1 MWVGVDAEWRAVI
14 NNKGRGSRDKKVE
27 DKEKDKDKDKEKDKD
42 KDKDKEKDKEKDKDR
57 EVSDGKHANIQQ
69 GAATL
74 QVCTTI
80 LLLLLLPLLHLSLA
94 IMLLTHNNI
103 TILKSI

>member
-27 DKEKDKDKDKEKDKD
+27 DKEKD